1 MTASALSYKEHEV
14 CITTAA
20 GGKKKKKRE
29 WQNIASIVEESNEYQ
44 SCLLQYIK

>member
-20 GGKKKKKRE
+20 GGKKKKKE
-29 WQNIASIVEESNEYQ
+29 NGKI
-44 SCLLQYIK
+44 

>member
-20 GGKKKKKRE
+20 GGKKEKKKKRMAKYS
-29 WQNIASIVEESNEYQ
+29 QHSRGKQ
-44 SCLLQYIK
+44 